1 MWNNS
6 VGDWLVQ
13 LIEAWFQA
21 ANWLKLQ
28 HAPPAHSRSTTW
40 TACPLWNWPAISR
53 ACFGL
58 GQLGVPT
65 TSFTTLA
72 RPPEVGC
79 DASTMTAWWQER
91 KMEKMFRSRKHFWRP
106 HDRKSKLKTAE
117 SPLSWSIF
125 NCTIDIR
132 WPGLLSLGLLIIH
145 VWPTCFQCRAGRKP
159 SRTKIDAPS
168 SCSSVIP
175 RLALQTAAQHE
186 LYFSQ

>member
-1 MWNNS
+1 MLHRHTPE
-6 VGDWLVQ
+6 VL
-13 LIEAWFQA
+13 LER
-21 ANWLKLQ
+21 
-28 HAPPAHSRSTTW
+28 HAPFGTGLLSLGSVLDLANLESLPPASPHWPGHQRSAATPQQW
-40 TACPLWNWPAISR
+40 LH
-53 ACFGL
+53 
-58 GQLGVPT
+58 
-65 TSFTTLA
+65 
-72 RPPEVGC
+72 
-79 DASTMTAWWQER
+79 D
-91 KMEKMFRSRKHFWRP
+91 
-106 HDRKSKLKTAE
+106 DRKEKWENVSEPKALLKTAE